1 MSTSILGSWN
11 VWWLSDW
18 RIISLSDNVRRYIN
32 DVEHADAICFLQT
45 LGQICLLLL
54 RKWTKVPIQKHI
66 LHNHKNLV
74 PQDIERLKSQSEV
87 APYLFLPHSSKNIFQ
102 TSPKIMGFLPF
113 SAQLQP
119 RENPKVL
126 HWPPKSPMMRQQP
139 QWQQRRRRFFARLGE
154 VWKPRWVGDVFC
166 CWPKKGSPQGLLVKV
181 SWRFM
186 ENCTNGM
193 YWHVEYDTSITM
205 AYDYIIW
212 IICMIMLSS
221 TKSNCW

>member
-1 MSTSILGSWN
+1 MFGDCQTGESFDFLTMWGGISMMSNMQMLFAFS
-11 VWWLSDW
+11 
-18 RIISLSDNVRRYIN
+18 RRL
-32 DVEHADAICFLQT
+32 A
-45 LGQICLLLL
+45 GQICLLLL

-74 PQDIERLKSQSEV
+74 LQDIKGLKSSSEV
-87 APYLFLPHSSKNIFQ
+87 APYLFFATFFPNIFQ

-126 HWPPKSPMMRQQP
+126 HWPPTTPMMRQQP

-166 CWPKKGSPQGLLVKV
+166 CWPKKG
-181 SWRFM
+181 
-186 ENCTNGM
+186 
-193 YWHVEYDTSITM
+193 
-205 AYDYIIW
+205 
-212 IICMIMLSS
+212 
-221 TKSNCW
+221 